1 MRPSFVSIIASG
13 AWAGGMGRIV
23 GGTDVTPQFK
33 YPWLAAI
40 FRYGEHACGGTML
53 RQNKVLTAAHC
64 VGGAYGQ
71 LEHLE
76 VQLHRHDLSRSLSD
90 EKGYAFAVTKRWLA
104 AGYDN
109 DRKYNDVVI
118 LETNSPGAGFSE
130 VILDPGFTFEP
141 GVLAT
146 VIGWGALRA
155 GGRSHHILQEVRLP
169 IVAQNICRKAYHDKE
184 NYDIQASQFC
194 AGYAQG
200 GKDACQGDSGGP
212 LIVLKDKRPVLIG
225 IVTSGMTCAAPEEP
239 GLYMRVAN
247 YSSWIKDV
255 LSNKIS
261 PTQDLEL

>member
-1 MRPSFVSIIASG
+1 MTESTTTVRPTEMLAQFV
-13 AWAGGMGRIV
+13 
-23 GGTDVTPQFK
+23 
-33 YPWLAAI
+33 
-40 FRYGEHACGGTML
+40 
-53 RQNKVLTAAHC
+53 
-64 VGGAYGQ
+64 
-71 LEHLE
+71 
-76 VQLHRHDLSRSLSD
+76 
-90 EKGYAFAVTKRWLA
+90 
-104 AGYDN
+104 
-109 DRKYNDVVI
+109 VVI

-239 GLYMRVAN
+239 GVGIYFFFTNFLA
-247 YSSWIKDV
+247 
-255 LSNKIS
+255 LHACC
-261 PTQDLEL
+261 QL